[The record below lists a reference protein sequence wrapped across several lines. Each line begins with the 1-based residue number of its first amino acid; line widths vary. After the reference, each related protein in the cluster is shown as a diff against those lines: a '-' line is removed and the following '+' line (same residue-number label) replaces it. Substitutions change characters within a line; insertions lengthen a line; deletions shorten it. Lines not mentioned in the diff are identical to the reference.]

1 MHKHISDLKNS
12 CRSISKKL
20 LVSRLRNEILMLP
33 YLSIHKGGEV
43 QKQIKSLIIVHILC
57 TLNGIN
63 IVDSRARKRGD
74 TLSYCNRIGFYRHT
88 CIYILSRNLNFHKQ
102 KCVNICMSGLQFTLM
117 LVFTHKSLV
126 TL

>member
-1 MHKHISDLKNS
+1 M
-12 CRSISKKL
+12 
-20 LVSRLRNEILMLP
+20 LRD
-33 YLSIHKGGEV
+33 LSIHKGGEV

-63 IVDSRARKRGD
+63 IVDSRARIRGH
-74 TLSYCNRIGFYRHT
+74 TLSYCNRIGFYRHI

-102 KCVNICMSGLQFTLM
+102 KCVNICMSGLQFTLIP
-117 LVFTHKSLV
+117 VFTHKSLV